1 MPPFLQLHALAAT
14 RRDGL
19 RPELRILLE
28 RLAAAP
34 EAASSAAVPDG
45 HLAELV
51 DISPHDV
58 DPRSRPAVWP

>member
-34 EAASSAAVPDG
+34 EAASSVAVPDG

-58 DPRSRPAVWP
+58 DPRSRPAVWL